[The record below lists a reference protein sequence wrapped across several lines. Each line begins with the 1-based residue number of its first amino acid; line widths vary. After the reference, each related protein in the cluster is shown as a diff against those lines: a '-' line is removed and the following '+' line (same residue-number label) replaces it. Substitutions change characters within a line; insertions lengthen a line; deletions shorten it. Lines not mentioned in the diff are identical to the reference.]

1 MSFVQPAPQLGNQYR
16 DDRVLRSY
24 LRRSLAPATLAAIE
38 SDLLA
43 FGSNAAEAWKSTR
56 QRSAEEPVLTHWDA
70 WGNRVDRVELTRA
83 WRTAQPLAARFGLVA
98 AGHDPA
104 FGPGPACINLHL
116 YTCSIAPASSIP
128 ARWR

>member
-24 LRRSLAPATLAAIE
+24 LHRALAPATLAAIE

-43 FGSNAAEAWKSTR
+43 LGSNAADAWKSTR
-56 QRSAEEPVLTHWDA
+56 RRNAEEPVLTHWDA
-70 WGNRVDRVELTRA
+70 WGNRVDRIELTRA
-83 WRTAQPLAARFGLVA
+83 WRTAQPLAARYGLVA

-104 FGPGPACINLHL
+104 FGASRACTNLRW
-116 YTCSIAPASSIP
+116 YTCSIAPASSTP